1 MAVATL
7 GRERPSCE
15 EGTSCY
21 DGPFPCVW
29 FTLAVVRGSDVGY
42 QRDMRWAVLLVEEQ
56 RHLAAFAE
64 AVMVV
69 WCKLV
74 RRIHHEKWGFY

>member
-1 MAVATL
+1 
-7 GRERPSCE
+7 
-15 EGTSCY
+15 
-21 DGPFPCVW
+21 
-29 FTLAVVRGSDVGY
+29 
-42 QRDMRWAVLLVEEQ
+42 MRWAVLLVEEQ